1 METEMEEETFSK
13 VIYIV
18 IGILTVILFVVIL
31 DIMTGGNL
39 FCTLVSSIVFYI
51 PLTGSVLAHYLKCFM

>member
-18 IGILTVILFVVIL
+18 IGILTVILFIIIL
-31 DIMTGGNL
+31 DIMTGGSL
-39 FCTLVSSIVFYI
+39 FCTLVGSIVFFI

>member
-1 METEMEEETFSK
+1 METEVEEETYSK

-18 IGILTVILFVVIL
+18 IGILSVIIFIIIL
-31 DIMTGGNL
+31 DVMTGGNL

-51 PLTGSVLAHYLKCFM
+51 PISGSTLAHYLRCFM